1 VFQVEVTGLENSMA
15 MLRTLEKIAK
25 VKRSADLNAK
35 QRIEEGD
42 NNAEIL
48 EYLADGG
55 RDFVTPSKKSLDE
68 MDKSALDVIE
78 KSLAAFKVTT
88 TGGRIT
94 NKSALS
100 QQQAREV
107 LSNALMAAAQD
118 WMREITRRINEAD
131 WTGDGDRKLSPEYE
145 AYKRKHFKSVYP
157 IGIASAQLLANVAP
171 GSRNIKFR
179 NG

>member
-1 VFQVEVTGLENSMA
+1 MIQVEVTGLENSMA
-15 MLRTLEKIAK
+15 MLQTLEKIAK

-68 MDKSALDVIE
+68 MDKSALAEIE
-78 KSLAAFKVTT
+78 KSLATFKVTT

-94 NKSALS
+94 SKSALS
-100 QQQAREV
+100 QQQAKAV
-107 LSNALMAAAQD
+107 LSKALVAAAQD
-118 WMREITRRINEAD
+118 WMREITRRINESD
-131 WTGDGDRKLSPEYE
+131 WIGDGDRQLSEEYE
-145 AYKRKHFKSVYP
+145 KAKKKKHGFAYP
-157 IGIASAQLLANVAP
+157 IGKATGQLLANVAP
-171 GSRNIKFR
+171 GIRNIKLR